1 MKFKIQKPIFKK
13 MRKNQT
19 NSKQKTKNEKK
30 QKIINQIQKKQQIH
44 I

>member
-19 NSKQKTKNEKK
+19 NSKQKTKNEK
-30 QKIINQIQKKQQIH
+30 NKK
-44 I
+44 